1 MKSHVENVSEYLLKK
16 KDMELLTYYVE
27 HCIDNVDNLRV
38 LIDMVGITGEAS
50 MMSYLMEQYHQRFA
64 VTEKKK
70 KFEL

>member
-1 MKSHVENVSEYLLKK
+1 MPVSYTHLDVYKRQ
-16 KDMELLTYYVE
+16 
-27 HCIDNVDNLRV
+27 VDNLRV